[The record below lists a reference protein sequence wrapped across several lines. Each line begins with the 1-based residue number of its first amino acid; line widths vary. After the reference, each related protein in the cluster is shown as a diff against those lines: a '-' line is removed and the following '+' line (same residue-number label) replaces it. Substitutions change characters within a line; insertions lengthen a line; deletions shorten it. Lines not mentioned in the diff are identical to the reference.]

1 MRRTMAGYGHT
12 TCPSVRDRILSSF
25 CNVASTSGRFS
36 HALTCPVP
44 AGHRR
49 HRDCWPCSAAKGRKG
64 GNSQG
69 FKGFGEPPKAP
80 KKLDREMAFDPE
92 DDPAQAAATTQLAP
106 EDEEEIALLPCY
118 QMYTDTGYKAP
129 RFVAPLQLDQPEGEP
144 FPVLCTTTNMLPGEL
159 ALVLPAVSMAEG
171 GFQQVPEL
179 EDLHAAL
186 LEEGPNPAQRRVLAL
201 LESLRPGPTS
211 PTSVAAAA
219 PPASGSHTP
228 APESQQQSLPNL
240 ATLDVKFWSGR
251 GKDSSAP
258 SIDSRRLMQLLSRTA
273 IADDSQ
279 DPAAMQ
285 ARHQKPV
292 GYVGLWPEAALVGHS
307 CVPNTS
313 QLVVADRMFVHLT
326 EELPPGAHLTR
337 NLIGAAITAP
347 LSIRQAAVADALAEQ
362 GVALPAADLPAESL
376 LHACRCQRCQL
387 EASVSEG
394 LRDTLAEAHAWYV
407 NEASEAW
414 NRANESEDIALLRG
428 LLEECETIVTEV
440 EEAVQSEPGLDDEQQ
455 DWLRSSAY
463 DVYDMLVTLDE
474 LVNQDAANP
483 DILRTCLELI
493 RVHSPGSGSHMMV
506 ALKHE
511 ALRRHRL
518 EVFSE
523 MLKRD
528 RGGARK
534 AISKGDKRKLMAL
547 KDAADVATEFRIEA
561 AVLRYG
567 LVTEGVLAQLTEGL
581 ETYVEGLE
589 QMSVMQAQGMTELT
603 REMEVQGVKVQIV
616 DRLEV
621 SEASR
626 AGPGAQVVSTADG
639 VQLMVVNT
647 AAAGRQQELVEEEEA
662 VDAVDAQAWKAR
674 LEGMGLE
681 DVEEEGGLWERE
693 AADGEVIDLE
703 VDPDLDF
710 DVDAAVQAAVD
721 AALAADVADYEAEEG
736 AGPTAAAASR

>member
-1 MRRTMAGYGHT
+1 MLRVMPGSGHSV
-12 TCPSVRDRILSSF
+12 CPSVRDRILPSF
-25 CNVASTSGRFS
+25 RDGASTSGRVRS
-36 HALTCPVP
+36 ATSSLLPNRQ
-44 AGHRR
+44 RR
-49 HRDCWPCSAAKGRKG
+49 CRDCWQCPAAKGGKG
-64 GNSQG
+64 GSSQG

-80 KKLDREMAFDPE
+80 TKLDREMSFDPE
-92 DDPAQAAATTQLAP
+92 DDQGQAAATVQVSQS
-106 EDEEEIALLPCY
+106 DEEEIALLPCY
-118 QMYTDTGYKAP
+118 QMYTDTGYKAQ
-129 RFVAPLQLDQPEGEP
+129 RFVAPLQLDQPVGEP
-144 FPVLCTTTNMLPGEL
+144 LPVLCTTQNMLPGEL
-159 ALVLPAVSMAEG
+159 ALVLPALSMAEG

-186 LEEGPNPAQRRVLAL
+186 LEGGPSPAQRRVLAI
-201 LESLRPGPTS
+201 LESLRPGRPTS
-211 PTSVAAAA
+211 PAFVAAAA
-219 PPASGSHTP
+219 APASGSAHPPTP
-228 APESQQQSLPNL
+228 ASQQLSLPNL
-240 ATLDVKFWSGR
+240 ATFDIKFWSGR

-258 SIDSRRLMQLLSRTA
+258 AIDSRRLMKLLSRTA

-326 EELPPGAHLTR
+326 EELTPGAQLTR

-347 LSIRQAAVADALAEQ
+347 LSVRQAAVAEALMEQ
-362 GVALPAADLPAESL
+362 GVVVPVAESGPTPESRL
-376 LHACRCQRCQL
+376 QACHCQRCQL

-428 LLEECETIVTEV
+428 LLEECETIVAEV

-528 RGGARK
+528 RGGLRK
-534 AISKGDKRKLMAL
+534 AISKGDKRKLIAL

-567 LVTEGVLAQLTEGL
+567 LVTEAILAQLTEGL

-621 SEASR
+621 SEAAR
-626 AGPGAQVVSTADG
+626 AGPGAQVVSTTDG
-639 VQLMVVNT
+639 VQLMVVD
-647 AAAGRQQELVEEEEA
+647 AAAARRQQEVIEETTDVTE
-662 VDAVDAQAWKAR
+662 VQAWEAAG
-674 LEGMGLE
+674 LGGLGLE
-681 DVEEEGGLWERE
+681 DVEEEGGE
-693 AADGEVIDLE
+693 GEVIDLE
-703 VDPDLDF
+703 VDPDLEF
-710 DVDAAVQAAVD
+710 DVDAAVQAAMD
-721 AALAADVADYEAEEG
+721 AALAADVADCESEEEVAADGSSVEAVG
-736 AGPTAAAASR
+736 R

>member
-1 MRRTMAGYGHT
+1 MLRAMAGSGHNM
-12 TCPSVRDRILSSF
+12 CPSLRDRILSSY
-25 CNVASTSGRFS
+25 CDVASSSGRVHS
-36 HALTCPVP
+36 TICSPVP
-44 AGHRR
+44 IRQRR
-49 HRDCWPCSAAKGRKG
+49 CRSCWQCPAAKGRKG
-64 GNSQG
+64 GSSQG

-80 KKLDREMAFDPE
+80 NKLDREMAFDPE
-92 DDPAQAAATTQLAP
+92 DNQGQAAATTQASP
-106 EDEEEIALLPCY
+106 DDEEDIALLPCY
-118 QMYTDTGYKAP
+118 QMYTDTGYKAQ
-129 RFVAPLQLDQPEGEP
+129 RYVAPLQLDQPVGEP
-144 FPVLCTTTNMLPGEL
+144 LPVLCTTQNMLPGEL
-159 ALVLPAVSMAEG
+159 ALVLPALSMAEG
-171 GFQQVPEL
+171 DFQQVPEL

-186 LEEGPNPAQRRVLAL
+186 LEEGPSPAQRRVLAI
-201 LESLRPGPTS
+201 LESLRPGRPTS
-211 PTSVAAAA
+211 PAPVTAAAA
-219 PPASGSHTP
+219 PASGSAHPPTQ
-228 APESQQQSLPNL
+228 ASQQLSLPNL
-240 ATLDVKFWSGR
+240 ATLDAKFWSGR

-258 SIDSRRLMQLLSRTA
+258 ATDSRRLMQLLSRTA

-326 EELPPGAHLTR
+326 EELPPGAQLTR

-347 LSIRQAAVADALAEQ
+347 LSVRQAAVAEALAEQ
-362 GVALPAADLPAESL
+362 GVVVLVAESVPTPEPQ
-376 LHACRCQRCQL
+376 LHACHCQRCQL

-428 LLEECETIVTEV
+428 LLEECETIVAEV

-463 DVYDMLVTLDE
+463 DVYDMLVTVDE

-518 EVFSE
+518 EIFSE

-528 RGGARK
+528 RGGFRK
-534 AISKGDKRKLMAL
+534 AISKGDKRKLIAL

-567 LVTEGVLAQLTEGL
+567 LVTEAILAQLTEGL

-621 SEASR
+621 SEAAR
-626 AGPGAQVVSTADG
+626 AGPGAQVVSTTDG
-639 VQLMVVNT
+639 VQLMVVD
-647 AAAGRQQELVEEEEA
+647 AAAARRQQEVIEETT
-662 VDAVDAQAWKAR
+662 DAAEFQAWKAGV
-674 LEGMGLE
+674 EGLGLE
-681 DVEEEGGLWERE
+681 DVEEEGGE
-693 AADGEVIDLE
+693 GEVIDLE

-721 AALAADVADYEAEEG
+721 AALAADVADYESEE
-736 AGPTAAAASR
+736 AAASDGSSVEAVGR